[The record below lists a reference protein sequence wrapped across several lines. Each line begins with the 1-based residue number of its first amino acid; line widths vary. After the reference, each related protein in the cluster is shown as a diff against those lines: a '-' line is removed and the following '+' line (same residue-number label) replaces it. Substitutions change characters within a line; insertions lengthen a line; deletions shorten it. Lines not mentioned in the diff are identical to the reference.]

1 MIATHRRCSPCPGAA
16 PATPS
21 ATTVLAVRRVPA
33 LDGLRAVAVA
43 AVLVY
48 HADPD
53 WLPGGFLG
61 VDLFFVLSG
70 FLITTLLL
78 TELRR
83 SPSTRLGFGS
93 FYLRRARRLLPA
105 LAAVIGVTL
114 VAMCLWWR
122 ADLTNDRGDVPAV
135 LGFAG
140 NWWYVVQHQDYFAA
154 VGRPSPFQHLWSLGV
169 EEQFYL
175 VWPVVLW
182 LLWRF
187 VRYKRLAVIGGLA
200 LLGAAASA
208 LWMAHLAA
216 AGDVPYRASASRL
229 YYGTDTH
236 AMGLLL
242 GAAGAAARLKM
253 LSLRL
258 RPGRRVPRIVRA
270 DAIALASTTGVLV
283 LTWRIQE
290 FSPALYRYGF
300 ALFSV
305 TALVAV
311 LATAHSQ
318 GAAVRVL
325 ACPPVRWLGER
336 SYGVYLWHWPVFVF
350 TRPHLDLST
359 GSLGA
364 LAVRLPATL
373 LLAEASYRCV
383 ESPIRRHGLVATL
396 RMSFGG
402 IPERAL
408 AIAALGIPCLAA
420 AVMTVPS
427 PGAATLTAV
436 AAQPSNPLVSAA
448 AAPLGG
454 PAPKP
459 THHRQ
464 PAPTP
469 RQSVTLIGDSV
480 MLGAEPALRRDLA
493 GRSRGSDWH
502 VHEGFQPSAE
512 LDLLATLAKRHAVA
526 PLLVL
531 HLGTNGPIDPDRLD
545 RLIGGLRGHRIVLV
559 TDHMPQPWQ
568 TVNNRS
574 LRAAARHHA
583 GVAVVDWDGAADHH
597 RGWFWSD
604 GIHVRASGADAYA
617 RLVVNALGR

>member
-1 MIATHRRCSPCPGAA
+1 MIVTHRPCS
-16 PATPS
+16 TPPSAGLTGRS

-83 SPSTRLGFGS
+83 SPAARLGFGS

-105 LAAVIGVTL
+105 LAAVVGVTL

-200 LLGAAASA
+200 LLGATASA

-216 AGDVPYRASASRL
+216 VGDVPYRVSASRL

-242 GAAGAAARLKM
+242 GAAGAAARLKI
-253 LSLRL
+253 LNLRL
-258 RPGRRVPRIVRA
+258 RPGPRVPRIVRA
-270 DAIALASTTGVLV
+270 DAIALVSTAAVLV
-283 LTWRIQE
+283 LTWRMQE

-311 LATAHSQ
+311 LATAHSH
-318 GAAVRVL
+318 GAAARVL
-325 ACPPVRWLGER
+325 ACPPMRWLGER
-336 SYGVYLWHWPVFVF
+336 SYGVYLWHCPVFVF

-359 GSLGA
+359 GALGA

-373 LLAEASYRCV
+373 LLAEASYRWV
-383 ESPIRRHGLVATL
+383 ESTIRRHGLVATL

-402 IPERAL
+402 TPERAL
-408 AIAALGIPCLAA
+408 AIAALGVPCLAA
-420 AVMTVPS
+420 AVMTVPPAGS
-427 PGAATLTAV
+427 VTLTAV
-436 AAQPSNPLVSAA
+436 AAQPSNPLGPT
-448 AAPLGG
+448 APTPIVG
-454 PAPKP
+454 PAPRP
-459 THHRQ
+459 TRHRQ
-464 PAPTP
+464 PPAAR

-480 MLGAEPALRRDLA
+480 MVGAEPALRDDLA

-502 VHEGFQPSAE
+502 VREGFQPSAE
-512 LDLLATLAKRHAVA
+512 LDLLALLAKRHAVS

-531 HLGTNGPIDPDRLD
+531 HIGTNGPIDPGRLD

-559 TDHMPQPWQ
+559 TDHMPQPWRS
-568 TVNNRS
+568 VNNRV
-574 LRAAARHHA
+574 LRAAAKHHR
-583 GVAVVDWDGAADHH
+583 GVAVADWDSAADHH
-597 RGWFWSD
+597 RGWFWND
-604 GIHVRASGADAYA
+604 GIHVRAAGADAYA
-617 RLVVNALGR
+617 RLVIDALGR

>member
-1 MIATHRRCSPCPGAA
+1 M
-16 PATPS
+16 
-21 ATTVLAVRRVPA
+21 RRVPA

-83 SPSTRLGFGS
+83 GTTATLRFGS

-105 LAAVIGVTL
+105 LTAVIGMTL
-114 VAMCLWWR
+114 VAMCFWWR
-122 ADLTNDRGDVPAV
+122 ADLVHDRGDVPAV

-140 NWWYVVQHQDYFAA
+140 NWWYVVRHQDYFVAA
-154 VGRPSPFQHLWSLGV
+154 GRPSPFQHLWSLGV

-175 VWPVVLW
+175 VWPVILW

-187 VRYKRLAVIGGLA
+187 VRRKRLAVIGGLA

-216 AGDVPYRASASRL
+216 AGDVPYRTSASRL

-242 GAAGAAARLKM
+242 GAAGAAARLKI

-258 RPGRRVPRIVRA
+258 RPGPRVPRFLRA
-270 DAIALASTTGVLV
+270 DAIALAATTAVVV
-283 LTWRIQE
+283 LTWRMQE

-300 ALFSV
+300 AVFSA

-311 LATAHSQ
+311 LATAHCH
-318 GAAVRVL
+318 GPAARLL

-350 TRPHLDLST
+350 TRPHLDLPTS
-359 GSLGA
+359 SLGA

-373 LLAEASYRCV
+373 LLAEASYRWV
-383 ESPIRRHGLVATL
+383 ESPIRRRGLVATL
-396 RMSFGG
+396 RASFGG
-402 IPERAL
+402 IPERAI
-408 AIAALGIPCLAA
+408 AVAALGVPCLAA
-420 AVMTVPS
+420 AVVTLPT

-436 AAQPSNPLVSAA
+436 AAQPSDPLGPTAA
-448 AAPLGG
+448 AAPIVA
-454 PAPKP
+454 PAGQP
-459 THHRQ
+459 THR
-464 PAPTP
+464 PTP
-469 RQSVTLIGDSV
+469 VVRQSVTLIGDSV
-480 MLGAEPALRRDLA
+480 MLGAQRVLRQDL
-493 GRSRGSDWH
+493 GRRSRGADWH
-502 VHEGFQPSAE
+502 VREGFQPSAQ
-512 LDLLATLAKRHAVA
+512 LDLLAALIKRHAVA
-526 PLLVL
+526 PLVVL
-531 HLGTNGPIDPDRLD
+531 HLGTNGPIDPHRLD
-545 RLIGGLRGHRIVLV
+545 QLIGGLRGHRIVLV
-559 TDHMPQPWQ
+559 TDHMPQPWHS
-568 TVNNRS
+568 VNNRT
-574 LRAAARHHA
+574 LRAAAKHRPD
-583 GVAVVDWDGAADHH
+583 VAVADWDALADHH

-604 GIHVRASGADAYA
+604 GIHVRQAGADAYA
-617 RLVVNALGR
+617 RLVVATLDR

>member
-1 MIATHRRCSPCPGAA
+1 
-16 PATPS
+16 
-21 ATTVLAVRRVPA
+21 VRRVPA
-33 LDGLRAVAVA
+33 LDGLRAVAVT

-83 SPSTRLGFGS
+83 STTASPRLGS

-114 VAMCLWWR
+114 VAMCVWWR
-122 ADLTNDRGDVPAV
+122 SDLVNDRGDVPAV

-140 NWWYVVQHQDYFAA
+140 NWWYVVRHQDYFAS

-187 VRYKRLAVIGGLA
+187 VRHKRLAVIGGLA

-208 LWMAHLAA
+208 LWMTHLAV

-236 AMGLLL
+236 SMGLLL
-242 GAAGAAARLKM
+242 GAAGAAGRLKI

-258 RPGRRVPRIVRA
+258 RPGPRVPWIVRA
-270 DAIALASTTGVLV
+270 DAIALVATGAVIV
-283 LTWRIQE
+283 LTWRLQE

-300 ALFSV
+300 VVFSA

-311 LATAHSQ
+311 LATAHSH
-318 GAAVRVL
+318 GLAAKVL
-325 ACPPVRWLGER
+325 GCPPVRWLGER

-350 TRPHLDLST
+350 TRPHLDLPTS
-359 GSLGA
+359 SLGA
-364 LAVRLPATL
+364 LAIRLPATL
-373 LLAEASYRCV
+373 LLAEASYRWV
-383 ESPIRRHGLVATL
+383 ESPIRRRGLVATL

-402 IPERAL
+402 IPERAI
-408 AIAALGIPCLAA
+408 AIAALGVPCLAA
-420 AVMTVPS
+420 AVVTLPT

-436 AAQPSNPLVSAA
+436 AAQPSNPLGPTAA
-448 AAPLGG
+448 AAPIVA
-454 PAPKP
+454 PAAPP
-459 THHRQ
+459 TAH
-464 PAPTP
+464 PAAPG

-480 MLGAEPALRRDLA
+480 MLGAEPVLRQDL
-493 GRSRGSDWH
+493 GRRSRGSDWH
-502 VHEGFQPSAE
+502 VREGFQPSAQ
-512 LDLLATLAKRHAVA
+512 LDLLAALTKRHTVA
-526 PLLVL
+526 PLVVL
-531 HLGTNGPIDPDRLD
+531 HLGTNGPIDPHRLD
-545 RLIGGLRGHRIVLV
+545 QLIAALRGHRIVLV
-559 TDHMPQPWQ
+559 TDHMPQPWHS
-568 TVNNRS
+568 VNNRT
-574 LRAAARHHA
+574 LRAAAKHRPD
-583 GVAVVDWDGAADHH
+583 VAVADWDALAGHH
-597 RGWFWSD
+597 RGWFWDD
-604 GIHVRASGADAYA
+604 GIHVRQAGADAYA
-617 RLVVNALGR
+617 KLIVDVLGR

>member
-1 MIATHRRCSPCPGAA
+1 
-16 PATPS
+16 
-21 ATTVLAVRRVPA
+21 VPA

-83 SPSTRLGFGS
+83 SPTARLGFGA

-114 VAMCLWWR
+114 VAMCVWWR
-122 ADLTNDRGDVPAV
+122 NDLTNDRGDVPAV

-140 NWWYVVQHQDYFAA
+140 NWWYVVRHQDYFAA

-187 VRYKRLAVIGGLA
+187 VRRKRLAVIGGLA
-200 LLGAAASA
+200 LLGAAGSA

-216 AGDVPYRASASRL
+216 VGDVPYRMSASRL

-242 GAAGAAARLKM
+242 GAAGATARLKI

-258 RPGRRVPRIVRA
+258 RPGPRVPWIVRA
-270 DAIALASTTGVLV
+270 DAIALAATAAVLV
-283 LTWRIQE
+283 LTWRMQE

-300 ALFSV
+300 AVFSV

-311 LATAHSQ
+311 LATAHSR
-318 GAAVRVL
+318 GPAARVL
-325 ACPPVRWLGER
+325 ACPPMRWLGER

-373 LLAEASYRCV
+373 LLAEASYRWV
-383 ESPIRRHGLVATL
+383 ESPIRRRGLVATL

-420 AVMTVPS
+420 AVVTVPT
-427 PGAATLTAV
+427 PAAATLTAV
-436 AAQPSNPLVSAA
+436 AAQPSNPLGPTA
-448 AAPLGG
+448 AAPISG
-454 PAPKP
+454 PAPRP
-459 THHRQ
+459 THHHR
-464 PAPTP
+464 PPPPLPP

-480 MLGAEPALRRDLA
+480 MVGAETALRRDL
-493 GRSRGSDWH
+493 GRRARGSDWH

-512 LDLLATLAKRHAVA
+512 LDLLATLVKRHAVA
-526 PLLVL
+526 PLVVL
-531 HLGTNGPIDPDRLD
+531 HLGTNGPIDPHRLD
-545 RLIGGLRGHRIVLV
+545 QLIGELRGGHRIVLV
-559 TDHMPQPWQ
+559 TDHMPQPWRG
-568 TVNNRS
+568 VNNRT
-574 LRAAARHHA
+574 LHAAAKQRPE
-583 GVAVVDWDGAADHH
+583 VAVADWDSVADHH

-604 GIHVRASGADAYA
+604 GIHVRAAGADAYA
-617 RLVVNALGR
+617 RLVVDALGR